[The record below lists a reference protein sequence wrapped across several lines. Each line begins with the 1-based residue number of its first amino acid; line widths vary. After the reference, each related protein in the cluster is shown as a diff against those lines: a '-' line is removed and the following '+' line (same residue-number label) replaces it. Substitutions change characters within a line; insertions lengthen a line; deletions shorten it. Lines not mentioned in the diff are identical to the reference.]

1 MKSEITFDD
10 SSGKRF
16 AKFENGEKCWNGPKR
31 SMTVE
36 LVCGSTES
44 LFDVQEP
51 SRCEYSSK
59 LYTPIACDEKALDE
73 KKLELDSLA
82 EREKN
87 TNEEA
92 EVEYVVN
99 F

>member
-1 MKSEITFDD
+1 
-10 SSGKRF
+10 
-16 AKFENGEKCWNGPKR
+16 
-31 SMTVE
+31 
-36 LVCGSTES
+36 

-59 LYTPIACDEKALDE
+59 LYTPIACDEKTLDE
-73 KKLELDSLA
+73 KKIELDSLA